1 MLKRR
6 LRGRGGTGRR
16 NGLKNSFLRVRRPAA
31 IYLKLTRKQQVSSS
45 CESNWPVYCERQEP
59 TRSGDLQR
67 SPRHCSRATAHAV
80 ARRGEGFSE
89 RGRGETVDA
98 ADFTGVLWS
107 AREETRGVE
116 PPKFGES

>member
-1 MLKRR
+1 M
-6 LRGRGGTGRR
+6 
-16 NGLKNSFLRVRRPAA
+16 PALGA
-31 IYLKLTRKQQVSSS
+31 
-45 CESNWPVYCERQEP
+45 NQEP
-59 TRSGDLQR
+59 RIFRGVRDIAL
-67 SPRHCSRATAHAV
+67 
-80 ARRGEGFSE
+80 ARRRTLWHDGEGFSE